1 MLTIGSLFAVVA
13 SPLAAQG
20 VTGRWITEIE
30 RMMRNENGA
39 VSSGEKTKARLV
51 LLQKGDSVTG
61 TWELL
66 DAAPNSGGPAAA
78 PRQLRG
84 TVAGNK
90 VSLSTQVQ
98 ARRNLNGEESVETV
112 TLVYDFT
119 VDGDKLQGTTT
130 TKGADMEM
138 PARPF
143 TAWRET
149 QPRH

>member
-1 MLTIGSLFAVVA
+1 
-13 SPLAAQG
+13 
-20 VTGRWITEIE
+20 
-30 RMMRNENGA
+30 
-39 VSSGEKTKARLV
+39 VSSGEKAKARLV

-66 DAAPNSGGPAAA
+66 DAAPSPGGSATT

-84 TVAGNK
+84 TVSGNK

-119 VDGDKLQGTTT
+119 VGGDTLQGTAT
-130 TKGADMEM
+130 TKGTDMEM

-149 QPRH
+149 KSRH